1 MPVQAIA
8 SGPNEQ
14 LQEFCRRTQTWCR
27 NCVPEQLVEMIEHAY
42 LNLLARYEIA
52 YQPVSVSPADLKVR
66 MQTLNGWGETLIAA
80 GRQPRAGA

>member
-1 MPVQAIA
+1 
-8 SGPNEQ
+8 

-52 YQPVSVSPADLKVR
+52 YQPVVVNAPALKVR
-66 MQTLNGWGETLIAA
+66 VQTLNGWGETLIAA
-80 GRQPRAGA
+80 GRQPQVAA